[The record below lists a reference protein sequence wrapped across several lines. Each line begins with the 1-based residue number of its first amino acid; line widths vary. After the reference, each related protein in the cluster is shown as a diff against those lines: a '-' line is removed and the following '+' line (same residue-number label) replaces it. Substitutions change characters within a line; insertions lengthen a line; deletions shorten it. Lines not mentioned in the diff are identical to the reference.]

1 MPDIEVQK
9 TINTKPEPSKIDSI
23 YETYKADP
31 TPDNLNSVV
40 RELKPTI
47 DYTLIG
53 LNAKGD
59 PVLTGQAQLVAAK
72 AVKKFDPE
80 KGAGLKTHVSN
91 QLKQMNRYA
100 RNVRSAIRVPERY
113 QLESHAL
120 HRAEQDF
127 IENKG
132 YEPSLGELSD
142 WSALPIKRI
151 QKIRSMPN
159 QLSDSQ
165 TSFESEGGD
174 KVDPGD
180 DKPDFLDEAL
190 DYVYQG
196 LTPGDQKIFEHMTGY
211 AGADVLTPAELGV
224 KLSVSQSQIS
234 RKFAKMMSKLHDI
247 DTQLQEVNL

>member
-1 MPDIEVQK
+1 MPEIEVQK
-9 TINTKPEPSKIDSI
+9 SVEPQLPNKMDSA
-23 YETYKADP
+23 YELYKAEP
-31 TPDNLNSVV
+31 TPDNLNMVV

-59 PVLTGQAQLVAAK
+59 PVLTGQAQLVTARAI
-72 AVKKFDPE
+72 KKYDPE

-100 RNVRSAIRVPERY
+100 RSVRSAIRVPERY

-120 HRAEQDF
+120 HRFEQDF

-132 YEPSLGELSD
+132 YEPSLGELSN
-142 WSALPIKRI
+142 WSAVPIKRI
-151 QKIRSMPN
+151 QKIRSLPN
-159 QLSDSQ
+159 QLSDGQ
-165 TSFESEGGD
+165 TSFESTGGD

-180 DKPDFLDEAL
+180 DTPDFLNEAM
-190 DYVYQG
+190 DYVYYD

-211 AGADVLTPAELGV
+211 GGVEVLSPAELGA

-234 RKFAKMMSKLHDI
+234 RKFARMMSTLQDI
-247 DTQLQEVNL
+247 DVQLQDSIF